1 MPPTPRAALA
11 SLALFAAGSP
21 AATAPASAAAATAVL
36 QQGYI
41 GAWDRADPTAIAAF
55 FAPDGDFTNPTGF
68 HATGRAAIA
77 AFYAQAFAAGYAGSH
92 GGFKPLRARYV
103 APEVIVIDGEW
114 SIRDAHTP
122 QGAAR
127 PGEQGLATAILVRK
141 AGAWR
146 IAALREQEPP
156 TP

>member
-1 MPPTPRAALA
+1 MSQTAKAAVV
-11 SLALFAAGSP
+11 SLALL
-21 AATAPASAAAATAVL
+21 ATACPAAAAPPDAVAASAVL
-36 QQGYI
+36 QHGYV
-41 GAWDRADPTAIAAF
+41 GAWDRADPTAIAAL

-68 HATGRAAIA
+68 HATGRAAIG

-103 APEVIVIDGEW
+103 ARDVIVIDGEW

-122 QGAAR
+122 EGAAR
-127 PGEQGLATAILVRK
+127 PGEQGLATAILVRNG
-141 AGAWR
+141 GAWR

-156 TP
+156 N